1 MKSRIRNSFVE
12 TTSIR
17 SSTVSDVYTGS
28 YDFSLGSASWDKR
41 SVSIASSEDFNAKF
55 GVLFHFKK
63 KDHGGRSEEHKSTLE
78 EYFHSR
84 VENLTWS

>member
-63 KDHGGRSEEHKSTLE
+63 KDHGGRSEENKSTLE